1 MIPQNAIDASVATAT
16 GTRFLLP
23 AFGLTLLVSAA
34 LLFWVQPLFGK
45 LALPLLG
52 GSPNIWNT
60 VLLFFQTMLLAG
72 YVYAHFLSRLSSLA
86 WQATLHAGVLLV
98 AFGVLPIAVTTPPPP
113 DSIPILWLLRELAV
127 TVGLP
132 FLAVSATAPLLQR
145 WFSFSRHPSARD
157 PYFLYSLSNLGSVGA
172 LISYPFLIEPLIGL
186 RDQSHA
192 WTIGYAALAVLVL
205 LCSVRLGYAGVT
217 IKPVA
222 ESRHGDTVSWGRRL
236 HWTVL
241 AFAPSS
247 LLLGVTTHLTT
258 DVAAVPLL
266 WVLPLTLYLIT
277 YIIAFARRRRLGHGH
292 GLVLRLQPYL
302 LAIAFIA
309 LQLTSSVW
317 ALYTL
322 HLLAFFTLALAC
334 HGELVRLR
342 PGAHAL
348 TEFYVAMGVG
358 GALGG
363 LFNAVIAPVIFVE
376 TYEYGL
382 AIVIAC
388 LLRPAAAASR
398 ISQRVLDIAIPIGLL
413 VAIVAP
419 MAVGDFDFRRAD
431 PWAFAAVL
439 IVGGL
444 IVTSL
449 KARPLRFGLA
459 VGAVLL
465 GMNQMGAGTQIVAR
479 DRSFFGT
486 YRVESSADDTVH
498 WLIHG
503 TTLHGVQDRR
513 GGRTTQPQGYYERPG
528 PLGQLF
534 LGLVRQRKRLSQIGL
549 VGLGAG
555 ASLCYGR
562 THETWSVF
570 EIDPLVARI
579 ARDPALFT
587 YWSEC
592 AERAT
597 TRLLLGDARLRLQQ
611 EEDHRYDLLILD
623 AYNSDAV
630 PIHLL
635 TAEAVALYLRKT
647 KDDGLLA
654 FHLTNRHLDL
664 ERVLGAI
671 ARDAGLAVIVQ
682 YHENSSW
689 AVLARDAASL
699 AFLAGDGRWQ
709 PAVAGGRAWTDDFSN
724 IFSVLK

>member
-1 MIPQNAIDASVATAT
+1 MSNKTVDAPIATAT

-23 AFGLTLLVSAA
+23 VFGLTLLVSAA

-72 YVYAHFLSRLSSLA
+72 YAYAHFLSRLSSLA

-98 AFGVLPIAVTTPPPP
+98 AFLVLPIAVTTPPSP

-145 WFSFSRHPSARD
+145 WFSFSRHPSAHD

-192 WTIGYAALAVLVL
+192 WTIGYAMLALLVL
-205 LCSVRLGYAGVT
+205 LCSVRLGSAGAT
-217 IKPVA
+217 TKPVA
-222 ESRHGDTVSWGRRL
+222 GREHGEAVSWGRRL

-277 YIIAFARRRRLGHGH
+277 YIVAFAPRRRVGH
-292 GLVLRLQPYL
+292 GLVLRAQPYML
-302 LAIAFIA
+302 VIAFIA

-317 ALYTL
+317 VLYAL
-322 HLLAFFTLALAC
+322 HLLAFFVLALAC

-342 PGAHAL
+342 PNADAL

-363 LFNAVIAPVIFVE
+363 LFNAVIAPIVFVG

-388 LLRPAAAASR
+388 LLRPAAVTSR
-398 ISQRVLDIAIPIGLL
+398 ISQRILDIAIPACLL

-419 MAVGDFDFRRAD
+419 MAVADFDSRRAD
-431 PWAFAAVL
+431 AWAFAAVL

-444 IVTSL
+444 IVSSL

-465 GMNQMGAGTQIVAR
+465 GMSQMGAGTEIVAR
-479 DRSFFGT
+479 ERSFFGV
-486 YRVESSADDTVH
+486 YRIESSADDTIR

-503 TTLHGVQDRR
+503 TTLHGVQVRR
-513 GGRTTQPQGYYERPG
+513 SGRTAQPQGYYERPG

-534 LGLVRQRKRLSQIGL
+534 LGLVRQRKSLSEIGL

-555 ASLCYGR
+555 ASLCHAR
-562 THETWSVF
+562 SHETWSVF
-570 EIDPLVARI
+570 EIDPVIARI

-597 TRLLLGDARLRLQQ
+597 TRLLLGDARLLLER
-611 EEDHRYDLLILD
+611 EEDQRYDLLILD
-623 AYNSDAV
+623 AY
-630 PIHLL
+630 
-635 TAEAVALYLRKT
+635 K
-647 KDDGLLA
+647 
-654 FHLTNRHLDL
+654 
-664 ERVLGAI
+664 LG
-671 ARDAGLAVIVQ
+671 RRSHPFND
-682 YHENSSW
+682 
-689 AVLARDAASL
+689 R
-699 AFLAGDGRWQ
+699 R
-709 PAVAGGRAWTDDFSN
+709 GGRALSSQDQSGR
-724 IFSVLK
+724 SAGLSPH